1 MSKNETGTYQL
12 AKSIYFNSEVME
24 DSILNITGA
33 NIVRIFRKHLTEFE
47 YRNKQG
53 KQFTSKILDK
63 SRVLV
68 KRIK

>member
-1 MSKNETGTYQL
+1 MSKNETGTYQQ
-12 AKSIYFNSEVME
+12 AKHIYFNADVMQ
-24 DSILNITGA
+24 DIIINITGS

-53 KQFTSKILDK
+53 KQFTSKILDE